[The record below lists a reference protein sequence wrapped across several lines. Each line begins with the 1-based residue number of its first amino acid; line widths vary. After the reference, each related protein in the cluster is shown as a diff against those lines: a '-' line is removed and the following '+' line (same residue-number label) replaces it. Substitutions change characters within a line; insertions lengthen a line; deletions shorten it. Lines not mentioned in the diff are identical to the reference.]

1 MKCCFL
7 HAGALMD
14 AIALVADELDLTV
27 AAEADAALV
36 VDVTETDADVVSVTL
51 DGCHA
56 CITYGGGTP
65 RFLRG
70 LAALNAWVKAGKT
83 SGSLSETPLFLT
95 NGAMI
100 DMSRNAVMTV
110 DSVKKLCRISTAFF
124 HLPRLRF
131 FWLFLLFGG
140 EFVLRGRI

>member
-7 HAGALMD
+7 HAEALMD

-36 VDVTETDADVVSVTL
+36 VEVTETDADAVSVTL

-56 CITYGGGTP
+56 RITYGGGIP

-70 LAALNAWVKAGKT
+70 LAALPAWV
-83 SGSLSETPLFLT
+83 
-95 NGAMI
+95 
-100 DMSRNAVMTV
+100 
-110 DSVKKLCRISTAFF
+110 
-124 HLPRLRF
+124 
-131 FWLFLLFGG
+131 
-140 EFVLRGRI
+140 